1 MVAHEAPGSGVRRW
15 AEVLSRWLQPLEAS
29 SDLDRSTLA
38 LGMAARTN
46 DVDHRL
52 VRRALAIVLER
63 IQPVATRSA
72 VEYRVVG
79 TAAAMLRGVP
89 LPVGDLDIL
98 LKERRGVDLFAQVLS
113 DFPCITPPTYLAD
126 ARQYFA
132 NYDVDG
138 VTAELST
145 VEWASDSDA
154 VECIGSGPWDHF
166 SLVGIDSFAAPV
178 VALELRIVSEL
189 VRGRTEQFS
198 VIAAYLRRNGCDIE
212 LMRRGMCVGG
222 VPEQRQSEVLAI
234 LGWED

>member
-1 MVAHEAPGSGVRRW
+1 
-15 AEVLSRWLQPLEAS
+15 
-29 SDLDRSTLA
+29 
-38 LGMAARTN
+38 MAARTN
-46 DVDHRL
+46 GVHNDL
-52 VRRALAIVLER
+52 VRRALAIVLAR
-63 IQPVATRSA
+63 IQPVATSSA

-138 VTAELST
+138 VKAELST
-145 VEWASDSDA
+145 VEWETHSDA
-154 VECIGSGPWDHF
+154 VECIGCASWEHF

-178 VALELRIVSEL
+178 VALELRVVSEL
-189 VRGRTEQFS
+189 VRGRSKQFT
-198 VIAAYLRRNGCDIE
+198 VVAGFLRRNGCDIE
-212 LMRRGMCVGG
+212 LVRRGMCAGG
-222 VPEQRQSEVLAI
+222 VPEQRQLEVLAL
-234 LGWED
+234 LGWEN